1 VVFIRVDT
9 GPFWTEGA
17 KIKMTFTSDISAS
30 VEFQAIRSRV
40 TPIKLSNVRGIVLQE
55 LQCVAVST
63 LA

>member
-1 VVFIRVDT
+1 MVFLRVDT
-9 GPFWTEGA
+9 DPFWTEGA
-17 KIKMTFTSDISAS
+17 KIKMTFTSDLS